1 MILLLSAALLLL
13 AGCEKPSSSP
23 QVTESP
29 LPEVLAVYPSADTLP
44 ENLLR
49 MYVEFAT
56 PMKTTGNLSRIQ
68 LKDAQ
73 GQVLNGVLFDNVY
86 ELWDPDQR
94 QLTLLFDPGRVK
106 TGLQAHDAL
115 GRALTPGATYQL
127 QVAGLEDIYHQSLT
141 EPFIKSFVAGPPD
154 TVAPNFEHWQIAAP
168 HSQTQNPLRVTFPG
182 TVDRM
187 SLLHRLVVCDT
198 ALQPILGTVSVQQ
211 HETVWQFVPDSPWPS
226 GTYTLNVNTRL
237 EDPAGNNLNGLFDHP
252 TGSLRYAQEGETV
265 SIPFTVGTVEAG
277 KW

>member
-115 GRALTPGATYQL
+115 GRALTPG
-127 QVAGLEDIYHQSLT
+127 
-141 EPFIKSFVAGPPD
+141 
-154 TVAPNFEHWQIAAP
+154 
-168 HSQTQNPLRVTFPG
+168 
-182 TVDRM
+182 
-187 SLLHRLVVCDT
+187 
-198 ALQPILGTVSVQQ
+198 
-211 HETVWQFVPDSPWPS
+211 
-226 GTYTLNVNTRL
+226 
-237 EDPAGNNLNGLFDHP
+237 
-252 TGSLRYAQEGETV
+252 
-265 SIPFTVGTVEAG
+265 
-277 KW
+277 